1 LRDNFLLSLSREKE
15 VGDMYLIRTTWSSVM
30 KKFVRALSDRLVNLI
45 DISGLLKYN
54 ESMEEVFF
62 PAQQALLEDAAQRD
76 LVTARRKL
84 LVEFLTR
91 ERYLTRFG
99 LIDRVEMVLGRGCFG
114 DTSWEDV
121 FYRDMRAVKV
131 SFRAAGFDLAYSR
144 NKKRQG
150 YYLKGEGELGQSVA
164 RQIRGA
170 VAEVDPK
177 QVAVTRKL
185 KPAERAQQGLSITNL
200 AHQVTSFRKAQREIG
215 HG

>member
-1 LRDNFLLSLSREKE
+1 
-15 VGDMYLIRTTWSSVM
+15 
-30 KKFVRALSDRLVNLI
+30 
-45 DISGLLKYN
+45 
-54 ESMEEVFF
+54 MEEVFF

-150 YYLKGEGELGQSVA
+150 YYLKGEGELGQRVT
-164 RQIRGA
+164 RQIQGA

-177 QVAVTRKL
+177 QVAVTRTL
-185 KPAERAQQGLSITNL
+185 TPAERAQQGLSITNL